1 VPFHRSGLFSLTLLG
16 GLLVEFTAPQLGE
29 DARLFTGTLE
39 ATQGGV
45 KILILTNTN
54 AGHSNLNWWHDRRH
68 SATGGRILKC
78 APVKGKNMRVLG
90 IESSCDETAVAVYD
104 GQAGLLSH
112 RLFSQVAMHQAYGGV
127 VPELASRDH
136 VRRLLPLVREALADA
151 QSGQESI
158 DGVAYTAGPG
168 LIGALLVGA
177 GFATSLGHAWGK
189 PAMGIHHLE
198 GHLLAPLLEPRPPAF
213 PFLAL
218 LVSGG
223 HTQLMDVAG
232 LGEYRILGETL
243 DDAAGE
249 AFDKTAKLLGLPYPG
264 GAALAA
270 LAESGRSGEFL
281 FPRPM
286 LDRPGLDFSF
296 SGLKT
301 AALVALRG
309 RDMGGAVRA
318 DVARGFEEAVV
329 ETLAE
334 KCRRALVQ
342 TGHRRLVIAGGV
354 GANVRLRERLA
365 AVVEVLGGELYF
377 PRTEFCTDNGAMIAL
392 AGCLRMA
399 AGMFSGLGMSARAN
413 WELGSLG
420 V

>member
-1 VPFHRSGLFSLTLLG
+1 
-16 GLLVEFTAPQLGE
+16 
-29 DARLFTGTLE
+29 
-39 ATQGGV
+39 
-45 KILILTNTN
+45 
-54 AGHSNLNWWHDRRH
+54 
-68 SATGGRILKC
+68 
-78 APVKGKNMRVLG
+78 MRVLG

-104 GQAGLLSH
+104 ASKGLLSH
-112 RLFSQVAMHQAYGGV
+112 RLYSQVALHQAYGGV

-136 VRRLLPLVREALADA
+136 VRRLLPLVREALAQA
-151 QSGQESI
+151 QSERQSI
-158 DGVAYTAGPG
+158 DAVAYTAGPG

-177 GFATSLGHAWGK
+177 GFAAGLALAWGI
-189 PAMGIHHLE
+189 PALPIHHLE
-198 GHLLAPLLEPRPPAF
+198 GHLLAPLLEPNAPAF

-223 HTQLMDVAG
+223 HTQLVDVAA

-270 LAESGRSGEFL
+270 LADQGRSDRFV

-309 RDMGGAVRA
+309 RVLSHEERA
-318 DVARGFEEAVV
+318 DVARGFQEAVV

-334 KCRRALVQ
+334 KCRRALIA

-354 GANVRLRERLA
+354 GANRRLRERLA
-365 AVVEVLGGELYF
+365 VVVQSLSAQLYF

-392 AGCLRMA
+392 AGCLRLA
-399 AGMFSGLGMSARAN
+399 AGMPVLEPIRASAN
-413 WELGSLG
+413 WELGQ
-420 V
+420 

>member
-1 VPFHRSGLFSLTLLG
+1 
-16 GLLVEFTAPQLGE
+16 
-29 DARLFTGTLE
+29 
-39 ATQGGV
+39 
-45 KILILTNTN
+45 
-54 AGHSNLNWWHDRRH
+54 
-68 SATGGRILKC
+68 
-78 APVKGKNMRVLG
+78 MRVIG
-90 IESSCDETAVAVYD
+90 IESSCDETGVAVYD
-104 GQAGLLSH
+104 QALGLLSH
-112 RLFSQVAMHQAYGGV
+112 RLYSQVAMHQAYGGV

-151 QSGQESI
+151 HSDQQSI

-177 GFATSLGHAWGK
+177 GFAAGLAYAWGK
-189 PAMGIHHLE
+189 PALAIHHLE
-198 GHLLAPLLEPRPPAF
+198 GHLLAPLLEPNAPSF

-223 HTQLMDVAG
+223 HTQLVDVAG

-270 LAESGRSGEFL
+270 LAQAGRSDRYV

-309 RDMGGAVRA
+309 RVLDDATRA
-318 DVARGFEEAVV
+318 DVARGFQEAVV

-334 KCRRALVQ
+334 KTRRALRQ
-342 TGHRRLVIAGGV
+342 TCHRRLVIAGGV
-354 GANVRLRERLA
+354 GANRRLRERLA
-365 AVVEVLGGELYF
+365 EVAHGCGAELYF

-392 AGCLRMA
+392 AGCLRLA
-399 AGMFSGLGMSARAN
+399 AGERSAAGARTPADAGSAAGERNGLSIDARAN
-413 WELGSLG
+413 WELGDSRAIG

>member
-1 VPFHRSGLFSLTLLG
+1 
-16 GLLVEFTAPQLGE
+16 
-29 DARLFTGTLE
+29 
-39 ATQGGV
+39 
-45 KILILTNTN
+45 
-54 AGHSNLNWWHDRRH
+54 
-68 SATGGRILKC
+68 
-78 APVKGKNMRVLG
+78 MRVIG

-104 GQAGLLSH
+104 ADLGLLSH
-112 RLFSQVAMHQAYGGV
+112 RLYSQVAMHQAYGGV

-136 VRRLLPLVREALADA
+136 VRRLLPLVREALAD
-151 QSGQESI
+151 SKSDRESI
-158 DGVAYTAGPG
+158 DGIAYTAGPG

-177 GFATSLGHAWGK
+177 GFAAGLSLAWGK
-189 PAMGIHHLE
+189 PAVGIHHLE
-198 GHLLAPLLEPRPPAF
+198 GHLLAPLLEPNPPGF

-223 HTQLMDVAG
+223 HTQLVDVAA

-264 GAALAA
+264 GAALAK
-270 LAESGRSGEFL
+270 LAEAGRGDRFV

-309 RDMGGAVRA
+309 RVLDDAIRA
-318 DVARGFEEAVV
+318 DVARGFQEAVV

-334 KCRRALVQ
+334 KCRRALEF

-354 GANVRLRERLA
+354 GANRRLRERLA
-365 AVVEVLGGELYF
+365 EVVLAASAELYF

-392 AGCLRMA
+392 AGCMRLTALTRE
-399 AGMFSGLGMSARAN
+399 AGTGGKGRVISARAN
-413 WELGSLG
+413 WELGDSG
-420 V
+420 EAVSGNRG

>member
-1 VPFHRSGLFSLTLLG
+1 
-16 GLLVEFTAPQLGE
+16 
-29 DARLFTGTLE
+29 
-39 ATQGGV
+39 
-45 KILILTNTN
+45 
-54 AGHSNLNWWHDRRH
+54 
-68 SATGGRILKC
+68 
-78 APVKGKNMRVLG
+78 MRVLG

-104 GQAGLLSH
+104 ADLGLLAH
-112 RLFSQVAMHQAYGGV
+112 RLHSQIAMHQAYGGV

-136 VRRLLPLVREALADA
+136 VRRLLPLVREVLTDA
-151 QSGQESI
+151 NSGRESI

-177 GFATSLGHAWGK
+177 GFAASLAFAWGR
-189 PAMGIHHLE
+189 PALGIHHLE
-198 GHLLAPLLEPRPPAF
+198 GHLLVPLLEPNPPNF

-223 HTQLMDVAG
+223 HTQLVDVAG

-264 GAALAA
+264 GAALAK
-270 LAESGRSGEFL
+270 LAQNGTSGRFV

-309 RDMGGAVRA
+309 RVLDDAIRA
-318 DVARGFEEAVV
+318 DVARGFQEAVV

-334 KCRRALVQ
+334 KCRRALEA

-354 GANVRLRERLA
+354 GANLRLRERLA
-365 AVVEVLGGELYF
+365 EVVRGFGAELRF

-392 AGCLRMA
+392 AGCMRLA
-399 AGMFSGLGMSARAN
+399 AGLAADRQIHARAN
-413 WELGSLG
+413 WELEEG